1 MAHPA
6 PRVCCLDLDTFFVS
20 VERLLDPSLVGRPVV
35 VGAAPGNRGVV
46 CACSY
51 EVRRFGV
58 RSGMPISEAVRLAPH
73 AVFLPPRHATYSP
86 YAKEVRTILERYT
99 PEVQTASI
107 DEFFLDFRGCER
119 LYASRADADDDA
131 TVERVVRRMRQDIQ
145 AELGLPASAG
155 VGVTRSIA
163 KIASGRAKPA
173 GVVMV
178 RRGEERDFLRP
189 LPVRKFP
196 GIGPV
201 TERRLHEAGLR
212 TLGDLLELPDGPARA
227 RFRRLG
233 DRVAAACDPGGI
245 VRLGKDRP
253 AFHEFDPEGR
263 TVGSI
268 SNERTFSVDVGD
280 EARIDAQLVKLA
292 ERVCHRARSR
302 DIRARTI
309 GLKLRYADFQTV
321 SRSKTIPPTNV
332 DTTVLAVVRALY
344 ERARRRDLPIRLL
357 GVQFQN
363 LVGRDCQLILPLG
376 APERPAVST
385 ALDAVREKFGYDAVR
400 LGAVD
405 KSRWIA

>member
-1 MAHPA
+1 VAHPA

-201 TERRLHEAGLR
+201 SAACTKPGFAPWA
-212 TLGDLLELPDGPARA
+212 TSSSCPTGPLARA
-227 RFRRLG
+227 SGASGIGSRQ
-233 DRVAAACDPGGI
+233 RVTP
-245 VRLGKDRP
+245 
-253 AFHEFDPEGR
+253 
-263 TVGSI
+263 VGSC
-268 SNERTFSVDVGD
+268 VW
-280 EARIDAQLVKLA
+280 
-292 ERVCHRARSR
+292 
-302 DIRARTI
+302 ART
-309 GLKLRYADFQTV
+309 GRPST
-321 SRSKTIPPTNV
+321 SSIPKVGPWGASPTS
-332 DTTVLAVVRALY
+332 
-344 ERARRRDLPIRLL
+344 
-357 GVQFQN
+357 
-363 LVGRDCQLILPLG
+363 
-376 APERPAVST
+376 AP
-385 ALDAVREKFGYDAVR
+385 
-400 LGAVD
+400 
-405 KSRWIA
+405 SRWTSATKPGSTPSS